1 MTKSHKIIWLILVG
15 LYFGLSSFIAIA
27 TQVSAPPAQAAKSAW
42 PILTLEVINTTPQP
56 LSANQIFPRD
66 VVLEFPDVTPSQQSR
81 TFKFTM
87 IGGNLRGFVYLYVK
101 GQPAATRLSF
111 DGKTLK
117 VQEFMGQSLSID
129 LQGGDCVSMDGNP
142 ACVWVGN
149 ADVNIK
155 VIAKYTNRSPR

>member
-1 MTKSHKIIWLILVG
+1 MKKPYKIIRLCFIG

-27 TQVSAPPAQAAKSAW
+27 TQVSPSAW
-42 PILTLEVINTTPQP
+42 PILTMNVTNTTSET
-56 LSANQIFPRD
+56 LSTNEIFPRD
-66 VVLEFPDVTPSQQSR
+66 VVIQFPDTIPSQQSR

-117 VQEFMGQSLSID
+117 VQEFMGQPLSID
-129 LQGGDCVSMDGNP
+129 LAGQDCINMDGNP
-142 ACVWVGN
+142 ACVWIGN

-155 VIAKYTNRSPR
+155 ALAKYTNSSPR